1 MKKSKKWIAAGLAGA
16 MLAMTC
22 AGCGNAKQASDGEG
36 GEITVLSVWQGDS
49 VREPQDS
56 DNNIVQ
62 QKIFEATGVKVH
74 FQYNNVS
81 EIERL
86 NTMFA
91 SGEFPDL
98 VSAPMWGMDD
108 SATGVLKKAATEDM
122 IMPLNDLIEKYGPNI
137 KPSLTEGLA
146 EDFIKYDLENEAF
159 EGEHYFMPATVTPVD
174 QQTETNISGL
184 YIREDIL
191 KATNYNLENL
201 KTSED
206 LYELMKLIEQGNF
219 KDANGENIIVG
230 GLLHSSNGLG
240 EYTKSYTDA
249 EGGFTGLFIK
259 DDGSVCDDFY
269 NPLLDD
275 QTLFLRKLF
284 SQGLLDI
291 EGLSQTSARA
301 QEKISNGKYA
311 LVPGKYTDIF
321 GYCKDTLYKTNPEM
335 KYVALPPLLNAN
347 GNTNTYKLNGT
358 GGCSVLF
365 IPKASKKAE
374 AVMKVLNYLYTEEG
388 YLLANFGIEGESYQ
402 INDEGQAEFIGD
414 YADMEATDRYKQGI
428 GSYSRLVGL
437 QYGKKYVKATMVSPD
452 QEAVQ
457 ETLATKYIY
466 KKGTRISYLEL
477 SNPKVEGIRAIK
489 SNSRMNEVKQK
500 AYCASSDEEAL
511 KYLNELRQQVLAA
524 GIEDVWKSVEEEMA
538 AHPEVDYL
546 Y

>member
-1 MKKSKKWIAAGLAGA
+1 MKKMKMGVVLTLTGA
-16 MLAMTC
+16 MIASLC
-22 AGCGNAKQASDGEG
+22 AGCGSGGQNGSEV

-49 VREPQDS
+49 VREPQDT
-56 DNNIVQ
+56 DNNLVQ
-62 QKIFEATGVKVH
+62 KKIFEETGVKVH

-108 SATGVLKKAATEDM
+108 AATGILKKAAAEDM
-122 IMPLNDLIEKYGPNI
+122 IMPLNDLLDKYGENI
-137 KPSLTEGLA
+137 MPALSKGLA
-146 EDFIKYDLENEAF
+146 EDFIRYDLENEAF
-159 EGEHYFMPATVTPVD
+159 GGEHYFIPACVTPLE
-174 QQTETNISGL
+174 QRTATNVSGL

-191 KATNYNLENL
+191 KTLNYDTNNL

-206 LYELMKLIEQGNF
+206 LYELMKLINGGNF
-219 KDANGENIIVG
+219 KDANGEKIIVG
-230 GLLHSSNGLG
+230 GLLHNSNGLG
-240 EYTKSYTDA
+240 EYIKSYTDA
-249 EGGFTGLFIK
+249 EGGFTGLYLK
-259 DDGSVCDDFY
+259 EDGSVCDDFY
-269 NPLLDD
+269 NPLLDK

-301 QEKISNGKYA
+301 QEKIANGKYA
-311 LVPGKYTDIF
+311 LVPGKYADIF
-321 GYCKDTLYKTNPEM
+321 GYCMDTLYKTNPEM

-347 GNTNTYKLNGT
+347 GNTNTYQLEGT

-365 IPKASKKAE
+365 IPKESKKAE
-374 AVMKVLNYLYTEEG
+374 VVMKVLNYLYTEEG
-388 YLLANFGIEGESYQ
+388 YLLANFGIEGESYR
-402 INDEGQAEFIGD
+402 INEDGQAEFIGE
-414 YADMEATDRYKQGI
+414 YANMELADRYKKGI
-428 GSYSRLVGL
+428 GSYARLVGL
-437 QYGKKYVKATMVSPD
+437 QYGKQYVKTEMISPD
-452 QEAVQ
+452 QETAQ
-457 ETLATKYIY
+457 KTLTTDYVY

-477 SNPKVEGIRAIK
+477 SNPKVESIRAVK

-511 KYLNELRQQVLAA
+511 RYLNELRKQVTDA
-524 GIEDVWKSVEEEMA
+524 GIEDLWKSVEAEMA
-538 AHPEVDYL
+538 AHPEVEYL